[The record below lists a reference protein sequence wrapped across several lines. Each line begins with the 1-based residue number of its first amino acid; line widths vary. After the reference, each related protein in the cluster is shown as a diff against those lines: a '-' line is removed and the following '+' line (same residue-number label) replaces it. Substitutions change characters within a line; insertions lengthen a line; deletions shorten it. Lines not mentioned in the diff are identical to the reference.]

1 MLAINTAL
9 AGRSRL
15 APLTGHGDAAR
26 PWEVAMLVGCGLL
39 ASAAVLLLD
48 FSLRIP
54 GHAILRSVLPMSLGL
69 ALVPRRGAGA
79 TMGISALLG
88 LLVGGGMGYSAGTGA
103 TTSLLTT
110 GPLLDLA
117 ARQAGR
123 GWRLLI
129 AFGTAALLSNMLA
142 FAVRGFTR
150 LPQPGGGGT
159 GGRGGAGWWSVAP
172 ISYAACGL
180 IAGAVC
186 AIIWFRWSSRSRPA
200 ADADGGPS

>member
-1 MLAINTAL
+1 MLAINSAL

-15 APLTGHGDAAR
+15 VPLAGRHDTAR
-26 PWEVAMLVGCGLL
+26 PWEVAVLVGCGLL

-79 TMGISALLG
+79 TMGLSALLG
-88 LLVGGGMGYSAGTGA
+88 LLVGGGLGYSAGTGA
-103 TTSLLTT
+103 TTSLLAT

-117 ARQAGR
+117 ARQASR

-129 AFGTAALLSNMLA
+129 AFGAAGLMSNVLA
-142 FAVRGFTR
+142 FAVRGITR
-150 LPQPGGGGT
+150 LPQGGGGT
-159 GGRGGAGWWSVAP
+159 GGRGGAGWWTIAP
-172 ISYAACGL
+172 FSYAACGL
-180 IAGAVC
+180 IAGLVC
-186 AIIWFRWSSRSRPA
+186 AIIWFRWSSQTQA
-200 ADADGGPS
+200 ARDADGGPS

>member
-9 AGRSRL
+9 AGQSRL
-15 APLTGHGDAAR
+15 VALTGRRDAAQ
-26 PWEVAMLVGCGLL
+26 PWEVAVLVGCGLL

-54 GHAILRSVLPMSLGL
+54 GHAILRSVLPMSFGL

-79 TMGISALLG
+79 TMGVSALLG
-88 LLVGGGMGYSAGTGA
+88 LLIGGGLGYSAGTGA
-103 TTSLLTT
+103 TTSLLAT

-117 ARQAGR
+117 ARQASR

-129 AFGTAALLSNMLA
+129 AFGAAGLLSNLLA
-142 FAVRGFTR
+142 FAVRGLTR
-150 LPQPGGGGT
+150 LPQGGGGT

-172 ISYAACGL
+172 LSYAACGL
-180 IAGAVC
+180 IAGVVC
-186 AIIWFRWSSRSRPA
+186 AIIWFRWSTRSPQAAA
-200 ADADGGPS
+200 ADGEPS